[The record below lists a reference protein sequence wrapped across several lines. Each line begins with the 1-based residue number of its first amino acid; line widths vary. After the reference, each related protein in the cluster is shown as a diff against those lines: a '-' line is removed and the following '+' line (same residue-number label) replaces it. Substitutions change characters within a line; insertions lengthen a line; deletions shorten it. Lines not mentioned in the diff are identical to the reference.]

1 MKLYFIPFACSLATR
16 IAVIEAGLD
25 AEFIQVAPDAML
37 ADGRPFRAISPMG
50 YVPALEVGTGL
61 ALTEGPAVLSYI
73 SDLAA
78 EGVLAPPLVSDERYR
93 MAMWLNFIATE
104 LHKAVFTPL
113 MTKSAGEAERAA
125 ARARA
130 PRPFGVLDGHL
141 AEGRPFLIKTFS
153 VADAYLLAVLNWCE
167 HAGVPICDWPNVAT
181 WRASMRE
188 RPSVA
193 QAMAE
198 EMPLLKA
205 A

>member
-25 AEFIQVAPDAML
+25 AQFIQVAPDAML

-73 SDLAA
+73 ADLAA
-78 EGVLAPPLVSDERYR
+78 EGVLAPSLVSDERYR

-113 MTKSAGEAERAA
+113 MSKSAGEAERTA

-130 PRPFGVLDGHL
+130 PRSLGVLDTHL

-167 HAGVPICDWPNVAT
+167 HAGVPIRDWPNVAA

-193 QAMAE
+193 RAMAE